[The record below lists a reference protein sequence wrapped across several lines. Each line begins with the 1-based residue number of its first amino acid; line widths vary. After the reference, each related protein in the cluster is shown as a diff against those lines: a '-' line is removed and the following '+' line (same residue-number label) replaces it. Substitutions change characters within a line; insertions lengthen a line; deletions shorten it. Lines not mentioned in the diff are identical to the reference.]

1 MNYVIELNGVSKSY
15 GSSRGVL
22 DLHVRIAEGQITGLL
37 GPNGCGKTTLIK
49 LIMGLLQPDTG
60 EVLLAGKAPRE
71 SLHLVSYL
79 PEKTYLRDSITMKEA
94 FDIFTAFYADFS
106 VERARHIL
114 SEFRIE
120 ERIPLRNMSKGM
132 QEKAQLSLVMGREC
146 SLYILDEPMGGV
158 DPLSR
163 ETILREILQNYHPG
177 SAMLLSTHLVS
188 EVESIFERVLFMD
201 EGRIIEDVE
210 VEKIRMEENMSID
223 AYFRKIYRN
232 KEDRH
237 VG

>member
-1 MNYVIELNGVSKSY
+1 MNKLIELTNVSKSY
-15 GSSRGVL
+15 GSARGVL
-22 DLHVRIAEGQITGLL
+22 DLSFQIEEGQITGLL

-49 LIMGLLQPDTG
+49 LIMGLLQPDKG
-60 EVLLAGKAPRE
+60 EILLDGRAPRE

-79 PEKTYLRDSITMKEA
+79 PEKTYLWESITMREA
-94 FDIFTAFYADFS
+94 FEIFRNFYPDFS
-106 VERARHIL
+106 EEKARHIL
-114 SEFRIE
+114 TEFQIE
-120 ERIPLRNMSKGM
+120 EEAPLRNMSKGM

-146 SLYILDEPMGGV
+146 LLYILDEPMGGV

-201 EGRIIEDVE
+201 EGRILKDIDVE
-210 VEKIRMEENMSID
+210 KVRQEENMSID
-223 AYFRKIYRN
+223 AYFRKIYKN
-232 KEDRH
+232 KEVRH